1 MSIWNVS
8 HTIGSFSLGF
18 LAIAGVALFAFFAP
32 TFGMDAA
39 QAWRGNFIF
48 PAVVAIV
55 IAIFCWWA
63 IRDTPESCGL
73 PSVQEYRNDHKRDK
87 DCHRERNVLRPVW
100 QRPGDGGRG
109 QYRAYQLRVVPHF
122 QLYHLLLQI

>member
-1 MSIWNVS
+1 MPIERVLHRGIYVNRNVS

-18 LAIAGVALFAFFAP
+18 LAIAGVSLFVLFAP
-32 TFGMDAA
+32 TFGMDAS

-73 PSVQEYRNDHKRDK
+73 PSVQEYRK
-87 DCHRERNVLRPVW
+87 VGAQSPI
-100 QRPGDGGRG
+100 P
-109 QYRAYQLRVVPHF
+109 
-122 QLYHLLLQI
+122 